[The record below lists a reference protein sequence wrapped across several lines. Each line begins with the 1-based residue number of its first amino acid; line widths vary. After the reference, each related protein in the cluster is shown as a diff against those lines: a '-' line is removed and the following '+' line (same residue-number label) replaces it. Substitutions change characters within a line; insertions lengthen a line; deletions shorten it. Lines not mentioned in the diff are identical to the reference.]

1 MKAIG
6 IDVGGTF
13 TDFVYFDD
21 ELDAVEVMKV
31 SSGTDI
37 ATTIGEGIAD
47 LCAANGVEPAEID
60 QVMHGTTVATNAI
73 LEYDGARTGMITTE
87 GFRDIIHIGRHQ
99 RPHNYSLQQDIPW
112 QARPLVEREF
122 RRPVRERL
130 APPDGEEL
138 APLDEAG
145 VREAA
150 AFLRAS
156 GIEAV
161 AVCFLFSYLD
171 DAHERRAVEI
181 VREEMPDAFVCS
193 SSDVLPQFREFER
206 FTTTAINAFVGP
218 AMKEYI
224 SRLGERLAA
233 IGVTAPLH
241 IMQSNGGT
249 ASPEVAASQPVRAIL
264 SGPVGGVMGG
274 VWAAGEATGGERS
287 PLLATLDVGGTS
299 ADIGI
304 VTEEGLVEARARDT
318 WIAGYPVM
326 VPIIDIETI
335 GAGGGSVAYLDQA
348 GGLHVGPRS
357 AGAHPGPAAYGR
369 GGTEPTVT
377 DANVVLGRLPSALA
391 GGLELDHEA
400 AERAVASVAGPLGRS
415 VPEAAA
421 AMVRIVNENMAT
433 ALRAKTIE
441 RGLDPRRFLLC
452 AFGGGGPLQ
461 AAEVARI
468 LEIPEILIPPNP
480 GVTSAAGL
488 LTSDLRYDLGQ
499 SYLRPLSGVD
509 PAHLVGAFEEQE
521 AALRER
527 LRADG
532 RPDEAIRLDRS
543 ADMRYKGQSY
553 ELRLP
558 VPAGGLDAAAL
569 AALGDGFHD
578 SHKAEFGHAFT
589 ALEVELVTVRVTA
602 SGALPHLQP
611 SRARAADLPP
621 GEDAEVHFETA
632 DGVRTLRTAVLERGA
647 MRVDE
652 ERSGP
657 AIIVQ
662 GDSTTLV
669 PPDAT
674 VTRTATDNLLLRLR
688 PRGRAEEKR

>member
-21 ELDAVEVMKV
+21 ELDSVEVMKT

-37 ATTIGEGIAD
+37 AATIGEGIAD
-47 LCAANGVEPAEID
+47 LCAANGVDPGEID
-60 QVMHGTTVATNAI
+60 LVMHGTTVATNAI
-73 LEYDGARTGMITTE
+73 LEYHGAKTGMITTD

-138 APLDEAG
+138 VPLDEDG

-150 AFLRAS
+150 AFLRAERV
-156 GIEAV
+156 EAV

-181 VREEMPDAFVCS
+181 VRAEMPDAFVCS

-206 FTTTAINAFVGP
+206 FTTTCINAFVGP

-224 SRLGERLAA
+224 GRLGERIAA
-233 IGVTAPLH
+233 AGVKAPLH

-249 ASPEVAASQPVRAIL
+249 ASPEVASSYPVRAIL

-274 VWAAGEATGGERS
+274 VWATGEATAGERS

-304 VTEEGLVEARARDT
+304 VTKEGLVEARARDT

-335 GAGGGSVAYLDQA
+335 GAGGGSVAHLDKA

-369 GGTEPTVT
+369 GGSEPTVT
-377 DANVVLGRLPSALA
+377 DANVVLGRLPRDLA
-391 GGLELDHEA
+391 GGLELDRAA
-400 AERAVASVAGPLGRS
+400 AETAVATVAEPMGRS

-421 AMVRIVNENMAT
+421 AIIRIVNENMAA
-433 ALRAKTIE
+433 ALRTKTIE
-441 RGLDPRRFLLC
+441 RGLDPRQFLLC
-452 AFGGGGPLQ
+452 AFGGAGPLQ

-499 SYLRPLSGVD
+499 SYLRPLADAD
-509 PAHLVGAFEEQE
+509 PADVAAAFAAQE
-521 AALRER
+521 ASLRER

-532 RPDEAIRLDRS
+532 RPEEAIRLERS
-543 ADMRYKGQSY
+543 ADMRYQGQSY
-553 ELRLP
+553 ELRLS
-558 VPAGGLDAAAL
+558 VPAGELDTAAL
-569 AALGDGFHD
+569 AALRERFHAF
-578 SHKAEFGHAFT
+578 HEEEFGHGFPE
-589 ALEVELVTVRVTA
+589 LGIELVTIRVTA
-602 SGALPHLQP
+602 SGELPHLRP
-611 SRARAADLPP
+611 SRARAADSPRR
-621 GEDAEVHFETA
+621 GEAEVYFETA
-632 DGVRTLRTAVLERGA
+632 DGVQALPAPVLEREGL
-647 MRVDE
+647 RIDE
-652 ERSGP
+652 EISGP
-657 AIIVQ
+657 AILVQ

-674 VTRTATDNLLLRLR
+674 VTRTATDNLLLRVR
-688 PRGRAEEKR
+688 PQGA

>member
-21 ELDAVEVMKV
+21 ELGAVEVMKI

-37 ATTIGEGIAD
+37 AATIGRGIAD
-47 LCAANGVEPAEID
+47 LCAANGVEPGAID
-60 QVMHGTTVATNAI
+60 LVMHGTTVATNAL
-73 LEYDGARTGMITTE
+73 LEYHGARTGMITTE
-87 GFRDIIHIGRHQ
+87 GFRDVIHIGRHQ
-99 RPHNYSLQQDIPW
+99 RPHNYSIQQDIPW

-150 AFLRAS
+150 ALLRE
-156 GIEAV
+156 GGVEAV

-171 DAHERRAVEI
+171 DGHERRAAEI

-206 FTTTAINAFVGP
+206 FTTTCINAFVGP
-218 AMKEYI
+218 AMKKYI
-224 SRLGERLAA
+224 SRLGERIAA
-233 IGVTAPLH
+233 TGVKAPLH

-249 ASPEVAASQPVRAIL
+249 ASPEVATSHPVRAIL

-274 VWAAGEATGGERS
+274 VWAAGEETAGERS

-357 AGAHPGPAAYGR
+357 AGADPGPAAYGR

-391 GGLELDHEA
+391 GGLELDREA
-400 AERAVASVAGPLGRS
+400 AERAVATVAEPLGRS
-415 VPEAAA
+415 VAEAAA
-421 AMVRIVNENMAT
+421 AIARIVNENMAA
-433 ALRAKTIE
+433 ALRTKTIE
-441 RGLDPRRFLLC
+441 RGLDPRQFLLC
-452 AFGGGGPLQ
+452 AFGGAGPLQ

-468 LEIPEILIPPNP
+468 LEIPEVLIPPNP

-499 SYLRPLSGVD
+499 SYLRPLSEVD
-509 PAHLVGAFEEQE
+509 PAHAQAAFEEQE
-521 AALRER
+521 ASLRQR

-532 RPDEAIRLDRS
+532 RPEDAIRLDRS
-543 ADMRYKGQSY
+543 ADTRYKGQSY

-558 VPAGGLDAAAL
+558 VPAGALDGAAL
-569 AALGDGFHD
+569 AALREGFHA
-578 SHKAEFGHAFT
+578 SHEEEFGHAFT
-589 ALEVELVTVRVTA
+589 ALEVELVTIRVTA

-611 SRARAADLPP
+611 SRASAREVAPRDQ
-621 GEDAEVHFETA
+621 AEVHFEA
-632 DGVRTLRTAVLERGA
+632 AGGVRAIATPVLEREG
-647 MRVDE
+647 MRLDE
-652 ERSGP
+652 ELAGP
-657 AIIVQ
+657 AILVQ

-674 VTRTATDNLLLRLR
+674 VTRTTTDNLLLRLR
-688 PRGRAEEKR
+688 PHG